1 MVTRAILTK
10 VSRCKP
16 NRRSRGHP
24 DFNQDSKLLK
34 VNYFPSGCIGVG
46 FSTSRCRTRSVT
58 VERAEVG
65 VIEEEADDA
74 EVKGRREK

>member
-1 MVTRAILTK
+1 VR
-10 VSRCKP
+10 V
-16 NRRSRGHP
+16 P
-24 DFNQDSKLLK
+24 DFKRGSKLLK

-46 FSTSRCRTRSVT
+46 FSTSRYRTRSVT

-65 VIEEEADDA
+65 VIEEEAADG